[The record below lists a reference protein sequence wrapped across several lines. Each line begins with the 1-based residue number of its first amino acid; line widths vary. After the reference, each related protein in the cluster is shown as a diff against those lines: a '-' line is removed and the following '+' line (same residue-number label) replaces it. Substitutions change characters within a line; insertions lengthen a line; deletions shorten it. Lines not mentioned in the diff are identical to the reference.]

1 MVKEN
6 STDLSFTGFWTQ
18 VGHSLVGKSKIMQEE
33 PSYKQI
39 EFLANIA
46 ASAQYTAH
54 KQVEVKTRR
63 ALEIVNKMNIPVST
77 LNLAGGCAGNKDLHQ
92 VMQTVS
98 EDYNLRLVKPKPG
111 YVQDNPASVAWMGW
125 EYINA
130 GLTTDIRDKNIHAL
144 NNIPL
149 GNYIEIIQSSFK
161 GTSKLRKVGSKWQR
175 EMENRK

>member
-1 MVKEN
+1 MVKES

-18 VGHSLVGKSKIMQEE
+18 VGHSLIGKSKVMKEE

-39 EFLANIA
+39 EFLADIA
-46 ASAQYTAH
+46 ASAQFTAH

-63 ALEIVNKMNIPVST
+63 ALELVNKMNIPVNS
-77 LNLAGGCAGNKDLHQ
+77 LNLAGGCSGNKDLHE

-98 EDYNLRLVKPKPG
+98 EDYKLGLVKPKKG

-130 GLTTDIRDKNIHAL
+130 GLTTDIRTRNIYAL

-161 GTSKLRKVGSKWQR
+161 GASKLKKVGSKWQR
-175 EMENRK
+175 EMGESK